1 MKSKAS
7 RLLELH
13 IAFEK
18 KEILSKSR
26 WEADLAHALDFAST
40 MPLRKFFQ
48 REELLQSLRTL
59 FAAAIP
65 QELLEEW
72 LQRQHIQLRNTHYPL
87 KSFLSAEELDGILK
101 ESHAGLELFK
111 WMASL
116 LIRSEVFASIA
127 ADILYTGIKKFT
139 LEKNALL
146 SVPGAQALFKM
157 GQNLVE
163 QAGFTEKAEAALR
176 GFIAQNTGSII
187 VSTERLI
194 LENLK
199 EEHMESLSRE
209 LHARMSD
216 TTISSIS
223 GMMAESGPALAS
235 SILRLKNHELLD
247 NLMVLKLD
255 FLLNL
260 LARKTLAELLSDA
273 GLKNSEIVSIL
284 VSLILPALEALEAQG
299 LLEEILAA
307 RLTPFYESP
316 ECLALL
322 SET

>member
-1 MKSKAS
+1 MNSKAS

-18 KEILSKSR
+18 KQILSGKR
-26 WEADLAHALDFAST
+26 WQTDLHSALERAETLTLQTF
-40 MPLRKFFQ
+40 LN
-48 REELLQSLRTL
+48 REELLQSCRILLRTGV
-59 FAAAIP
+59 P
-65 QELLEEW
+65 PSLLEEW
-72 LQRQHIQLRNTHYPL
+72 LHRQHIQLKNTHYPL
-87 KSFLSAEELDGILK
+87 NSILSAEDLDGILK
-101 ESHAGLELFK
+101 ESQAGIELFR

-116 LIRSEVFASIA
+116 IIKSEVFATVA

-146 SVPGAQALFKM
+146 SVPGAQALLKM
-157 GQNLVE
+157 GQSLVE
-163 QAGFTEKAEAALR
+163 QAGFTDKAESVLR
-176 GFIAQNTGSII
+176 SFISQNTGSII

-199 EEHMESLSRE
+199 EEHMESLARE

-216 TTISSIS
+216 ATIAGIT
-223 GMMAESGPALAS
+223 GMMAESGPTLAGA
-235 SILRLKNHELLD
+235 ILRAKNHELLY
-247 NLMVLKLD
+247 NLMVLNLD

-260 LARKTLAELLSDA
+260 LARKTLGELLSDA
-273 GLKNSEIVSIL
+273 GLKNSEVVSIL

-307 RLTPFYESP
+307 RLTPFYESAGF
-316 ECLALL
+316 LALL
-322 SET
+322 DAD